1 MAVTPSISQ
10 DGKQVF
16 VGDQVSITALV
27 VSTAPFG
34 STIPSG
40 LASVTVETAWSPT
53 QFVIQANDANA
64 VEHSNDAAHP
74 ALSFNGGKNYGA
86 PQDQCTVLG
95 TCTAISGT
103 GDQALLTV
111 TLVTSGLVVTVPA
124 GAVRN
129 AAAYGGSQ

>member
-1 MAVTPSISQ
+1 MAVTPAISQ

-16 VGDQVSITALV
+16 VNDQVSITALV
-27 VSTAPFG
+27 ISTAPFG
-34 STIPSG
+34 STVPSS
-40 LASVTVETAWSPT
+40 LAMVTVETAWSPT
-53 QFVIQANDANA
+53 QFVIQANDANV
-64 VEHSNDAAHP
+64 VEHSNDANHP

-103 GDQALLTV
+103 GTDALLTV
-111 TLVTSGLVVTVPA
+111 TLASSGLVIMVPA

-129 AAAYGGSQ
+129 AAAYGGAQ

>member
-1 MAVTPSISQ
+1 MASISQ

-27 VSTAPFG
+27 ISTAPFG
-34 STIPSG
+34 ATVPSS
-40 LASVTVETAWSPT
+40 LAMVTVETAWSPT

-64 VEHSNDAAHP
+64 VEHGSNLANRS
-74 ALSFNGGKNYGA
+74 ALSFNGGKQYGA
-86 PQDQCTVLG
+86 AGDQCTVLG

-129 AAAYGGSQ
+129 AAAYGGAQ

>member
-1 MAVTPSISQ
+1 MASISQ

-34 STIPSG
+34 ATVPSS
-40 LASVTVETAWSPT
+40 LAMVTVETAWLPT
-53 QFVIQANDANA
+53 TFVAQANDMNA
-64 VEHSNDAAHP
+64 VEQFADANHP
-74 ALSFNGGKNYGA
+74 ALSFNGGKQFGA
-86 PQDQCTVLG
+86 KGDQVTVLG

-103 GDQALLTV
+103 GDSALLTV
-111 TLVTSGLVVTVPA
+111 TLVTSGLVITVPA

-129 AAAYGGSQ
+129 AAAYGGAQ